1 MKRISLLFIVIFL
14 SQMLSAQVY
23 MDWLSEESRN
33 LILEGKEC
41 RKNRG
46 ENCLSYFKKAFSQAK
61 NDKKCIPCAELQLV
75 HQYYSMGETNFA
87 YDHLREVFKGSEQ
100 LETVKKDEIQLPAYN
115 LKGILE
121 SGMGDTEL
129 SIKSYLKAANLAEK
143 MGREEQAA
151 SIQFNIAQLY
161 FAQSNYKE
169 ANRILKKSY
178 QIFTKLG
185 AEMHYPILSGN
196 IAGTYFGMNEIDSAL
211 IWGKKSMNFAKKQND
226 FPRLNYA
233 FYVLSNSYFANNQL
247 DSAFYYAEL
256 GIQTAKEN
264 SDLVGLAQ
272 NHEALAQVQLKNKEY
287 SKAIRNFEA
296 SLDLK
301 EGNSES
307 LINKIVLYKDLGK
320 AYLEVGEFK
329 KSAIYL
335 DQFIELNDS
344 IASEEKQKLVHELNT
359 QYETEKKEKQIAEQ
373 ELKIQKQRANLLYA
387 ILGGALAISLLGGFF
402 LYNRN
407 AQKLKLKQLQQEK
420 ENAIL
425 NSFIQGEERERN
437 RISHELHDGVAAMIG
452 AAKMGL
458 ETIPHLPQEK
468 QTEQLSKIKNIL
480 ENTHA
485 DVRHIAHNLL
495 PTVLE
500 KEGIIKATE
509 HFAREINE
517 TQLLNVSVLNENSKA
532 DEISHQ
538 LQLMLFRVIQEL
550 VNNIIKHSQAQNAV
564 ISFSRKENELQI
576 EVSDD
581 GIGYEGRIDTGNQ
594 GLYSI
599 SQRLKSIG
607 GNFRFTKK
615 NDRGMQAVAEVK
627 V

>member
-1 MKRISLLFIVIFL
+1 
-14 SQMLSAQVY
+14 
-23 MDWLSEESRN
+23 
-33 LILEGKEC
+33 
-41 RKNRG
+41 
-46 ENCLSYFKKAFSQAK
+46 
-61 NDKKCIPCAELQLV
+61 
-75 HQYYSMGETNFA
+75 
-87 YDHLREVFKGSEQ
+87 
-100 LETVKKDEIQLPAYN
+100 
-115 LKGILE
+115 
-121 SGMGDTEL
+121 
-129 SIKSYLKAANLAEK
+129 
-143 MGREEQAA
+143 
-151 SIQFNIAQLY
+151 
-161 FAQSNYKE
+161 
-169 ANRILKKSY
+169 
-178 QIFTKLG
+178 
-185 AEMHYPILSGN
+185 
-196 IAGTYFGMNEIDSAL
+196 AGTYFGMNEIDSAL

-437 RISHELHDGVAAMIG
+437 RISHELH
-452 AAKMGL
+452 
-458 ETIPHLPQEK
+458 
-468 QTEQLSKIKNIL
+468 
-480 ENTHA
+480 
-485 DVRHIAHNLL
+485 
-495 PTVLE
+495 
-500 KEGIIKATE
+500 
-509 HFAREINE
+509 
-517 TQLLNVSVLNENSKA
+517 
-532 DEISHQ
+532 
-538 LQLMLFRVIQEL
+538 
-550 VNNIIKHSQAQNAV
+550 
-564 ISFSRKENELQI
+564 
-576 EVSDD
+576 
-581 GIGYEGRIDTGNQ
+581 
-594 GLYSI
+594 
-599 SQRLKSIG
+599 
-607 GNFRFTKK
+607 
-615 NDRGMQAVAEVK
+615 
-627 V
+627 